1 MKIRGKKGH
10 SKEESFEMQPSSFL
24 LFPFTKFIGLSLQA
38 SIFACAVFAL
48 LALSRVVGQWGIPR
62 YDFLLI
68 SCLLVQYAMWKS
80 KLETFEEIKFITIFH
95 LFGFMLEQFKTQ
107 VGSWAYPEFAYTK
120 IAGVPLYSGFMY
132 AAVGSFIAQAWRLM
146 HFKLERE
153 PNPLLG
159 WGLGLL
165 IYANFFT
172 NAVLP
177 DLRWWLMP
185 AVVALYW
192 PTRVRMMI
200 AERTFRLPLPLG
212 FGIIGF
218 FIWIAEN
225 IATYFGAW
233 VYPHQKNGWQIVD
246 FSKMTSWMLLVIISF
261 ILVAQLKRKPLRHE

>member
-1 MKIRGKKGH
+1 MSSEERRELRAEGRGRTGF
-10 SKEESFEMQPSSFL
+10 SFWPHWLEFL
-24 LFPFTKFIGLSLQA
+24 RLSLQA

-48 LALSRVVGQWGIPR
+48 LAVSRVVGGWGVPR

-68 SCLLVQYAMWKS
+68 SCLLVQYAMWRFR
-80 KLETFEEIKFITIFH
+80 LETLEEIKFITIFH
-95 LFGFMLEQFKTQ
+95 LFGFVLEQFKTH

-146 HFKLERE
+146 RFKLERE
-153 PNPLLG
+153 PNPTLG
-159 WGLGLL
+159 WVLGLI

-177 DLRWWLMP
+177 DIRWPLML
-185 AVVALYW
+185 AVIVLYW
-192 PTRVRMMI
+192 RTRVRMMI
-200 AERTFRLPLPLG
+200 LEHEHRLPLPIG
-212 FGIIGF
+212 FGVIGF

-233 VYPHQKNGWQIVD
+233 VYPHQKDGWQIVD
-246 FSKMTSWMLLVIISF
+246 FSKITSWMLLVIISF
-261 ILVAQLKRKPLRHE
+261 ILVAQLKRGRES